1 MNISRDPMLIFA
13 IVMSI
18 VPATGLA
25 LSQHLLDEAALSTF
39 GLHDLSRYVAIVVL
53 VLPAVLIGWVTG
65 FLLLEDRD
73 EGVLVAV
80 DITPIGKTGFLL
92 YRVTITAIVAAVITA
107 GAVLAVA
114 PSLGPAAHILIVLA
128 VAVEAVMAAVLLPAI
143 ARNKVEG
150 LALTKLTNLAAVV
163 PLLALIPSPWRY
175 VAGIVPTYW
184 IGELIA
190 PDAMLPMPSVVAAT
204 LATHLCWLAVLVRI
218 FARRAG

>member
-25 LSQHLLDEAALSTF
+25 LSQHALDEAALSTF

-73 EGVLVAV
+73 DGVLVAV